1 MSAASVAPGTLPR
14 IDDEARAALFTD
26 ARTVYAFAGTPV
38 DDETLT
44 GIWELARWAPT
55 AANTQPLRVLYVRTP
70 EGKERLL
77 PHLDEGNRPK
87 SASAP
92 VVAVLAVDGRFH
104 EHMPRLFPIRPG
116 MKDHFESDPAGRD
129 RITGFNGPL
138 QAGYFILAVRAF
150 GLAAGPMAGFDAA
163 GIDKEFF
170 PESDWRSILV
180 VNIGHPAGPPEFDR
194 LPRLGHEDVLAWA

>member
-1 MSAASVAPGTLPR
+1 MSVPATLPR
-14 IDDEARAALFTD
+14 INDEARAALFTD
-26 ARTVYAFAGTPV
+26 ARTVYSFAGTPV

-55 AANTQPLRVLYVRTP
+55 AANMQPLRVLYIRTP

-92 VVAVLAVDGRFH
+92 VVAVLAVDNRFH
-104 EHMPRLFPIRPG
+104 DHIPHIVPIRPE
-116 MKDHFESDPAGRD
+116 MKDHFEGEPAQREG
-129 RITGFNGPL
+129 ITSFNGPL
-138 QAGYFILAVRAF
+138 QAGYFILAVRAS
-150 GLAAGPMAGFDAA
+150 GLAAGPMAGFDPA

-170 PESDWRSILV
+170 PDSDWRSILV
-180 VNIGHPAGPPEFDR
+180 VNIGHPAGAPEFDR
-194 LPRLGHEDVLAWA
+194 MPRLAHEHVLTWA